1 LANEKNNNQDEKLT
15 QDNQT
20 ANSSDKSLKEQVMAS
35 LNESLDKQ
43 KGSQLDNNKMDTE
56 TSSTDSSE
64 VEADNTARNIAA
76 QTRTESR
83 QRESQRRKVQ
93 RKKENSMVK
102 KIVTIVVLTI
112 AIMLTILG
120 VSFYRYWQ
128 AGLKPLNA
136 NNDKL
141 VQVNIPIGTSNKGI
155 GSILEK
161 NNVIKSGFV
170 FTYYVKTENITDF
183 KGGYYQMAPNM
194 TLDEIA
200 EMLQQGGTEEPEA
213 LADAKITIPEGSTV
227 EEIARIYGKETKT
240 KPEDFLKVV
249 KSDKF
254 FNKLLASYPELLQS
268 AKEGKQVRYRLE
280 GYLFPATYNYYKDKS
295 VEDMVTQMVA
305 KTNNVISNVSEDIKH
320 ADLTVQQV
328 LTLASLVEKE
338 GVTDSDRR
346 KIAQVFFNRLETD
359 MPLQSD
365 ISILYAMEE
374 HKVHLSNK
382 DTQIDSPYNLYINKG
397 FGPGPFNN
405 PGSDAIEAVV
415 HPAPNDYL
423 YFLADV
429 KTHKVYFAK
438 TYEEHLALKQKYI
451 DSQK

>member
-1 LANEKNNNQDEKLT
+1 MANEKNNNQDEKLI
-15 QDNQT
+15 QDNQS
-20 ANSSDKSLKEQVMAS
+20 ASSSEKSLKEQVMAS

-64 VEADNTARNIAA
+64 VEADNAARNIAA
-76 QTRTESR
+76 QTRSQSR
-83 QRESQRRKVQ
+83 QQESQRRKVQ

-112 AIMLTILG
+112 VIMLTILG

-161 NNVIKSGFV
+161 NKVIKSGFV

-194 TLDEIA
+194 SLDEIS

-240 KPEDFLKVV
+240 KPEDFLMRALNRIRVGKLGP
-249 KSDKF
+249 
-254 FNKLLASYPELLQS
+254 NK
-268 AKEGKQVRYRLE
+268 
-280 GYLFPATYNYYKDKS
+280 
-295 VEDMVTQMVA
+295 
-305 KTNNVISNVSEDIKH
+305 
-320 ADLTVQQV
+320 
-328 LTLASLVEKE
+328 
-338 GVTDSDRR
+338 
-346 KIAQVFFNRLETD
+346 
-359 MPLQSD
+359 
-365 ISILYAMEE
+365 
-374 HKVHLSNK
+374 
-382 DTQIDSPYNLYINKG
+382 
-397 FGPGPFNN
+397 
-405 PGSDAIEAVV
+405 
-415 HPAPNDYL
+415 
-423 YFLADV
+423 
-429 KTHKVYFAK
+429 
-438 TYEEHLALKQKYI
+438 
-451 DSQK
+451 